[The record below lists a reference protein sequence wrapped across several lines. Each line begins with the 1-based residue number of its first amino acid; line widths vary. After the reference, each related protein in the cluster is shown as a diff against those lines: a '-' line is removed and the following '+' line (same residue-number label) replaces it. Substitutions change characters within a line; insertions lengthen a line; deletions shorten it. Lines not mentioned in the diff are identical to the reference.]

1 MTITAGRDIKK
12 GEHFSITYSHSLWG
26 TQARRAH
33 LFETKK
39 FWCFCPRCKD
49 ATEFGKKIPL
59 RQSQLIQFSTNM
71 VSTEGSFTIYVYK
84 KRWVGSQKMSTF
96 IR

>member
-12 GEHFSITYSHSLWG
+12 GEHFSIMYSHALWG

-49 ATEFGKKIPL
+49 ATEFGK
-59 RQSQLIQFSTNM
+59 QFSLMRFHLPQFFTNM
-71 VSTEGSFTIYVYK
+71 VSSNMGFAIIVLNQEILVSLSKVQGCH
-84 KRWVGSQKMSTF
+84 
-96 IR
+96 

>member
-1 MTITAGRDIKK
+1 MTITAGRDISK
-12 GEHFSITYSHSLWG
+12 GEHFSIMYSHALWG

-49 ATEFGKKIPL
+49 ATEFGKQFPL
-59 RQSQLIQFSTNM
+59 KRFQLPQFSTNM
-71 VSTEGSFTIYVYK
+71 VFANIVWNQEILVFLSKVQVCHWIC
-84 KRWVGSQKMSTF
+84 
-96 IR
+96 